1 VSRRPTVSDV
11 AELAGVHRST
21 AARALNPTTSGLL
34 TRETVARVVEAAQRL
49 QYTPNTIA
57 RGLRTNRSSTI
68 GVLIPDLTNPLFPPI
83 LRGVE
88 EAIMPLGYT
97 ALIVN
102 TDNDPERE
110 TANFHALLAR
120 QVDGLIVAT
129 ARQRDPMLDEAER
142 RGVAVV
148 LVNRGTGG
156 RRFPLVAGD
165 DREGVRDAVA
175 HLVELGHRRIAHLA
189 GPGDVSTATVRA
201 SAFREAVGEH
211 GLTPDAAPIV
221 ACRGYTEQG
230 GSDAMQ
236 QVVDAHPGTTAVL
249 AGNDLIALG
258 ALRTLQARGL
268 RCPQDVSVVGYN
280 DMRFADALSPAL
292 TTVRVPHRLLGVE
305 AAHLLL
311 ERIGTPGTP
320 PKTLL
325 LPCELVVRASTAAP
339 TS

>member
-1 VSRRPTVSDV
+1 
-11 AELAGVHRST
+11 VHRST
-21 AARALNPTTSGLL
+21 AARALNPATSGLL
-34 TRETVARVVEAAQRL
+34 TRETVARVLDAAQRL

-57 RGLRTNRSSTI
+57 RGLRTNRSSTV

-83 LRGVE
+83 LRGIE

-129 ARQRDPMLDEAER
+129 ARQHDPMLAEAER

-148 LVNRGTGG
+148 LVNRGTST
-156 RRFPLVAGD
+156 RHFPLVAGD

-175 HLVELGHRRIAHLA
+175 HLVGLGHHRIAHLA
-189 GPGDVSTATVRA
+189 GPDGVSTAMVRA
-201 SAFREAVGEH
+201 SAFREAVAEH
-211 GLTPDAAPIV
+211 GLAPEAAPV
-221 ACRGYTEQG
+221 LVCDGYTEQG
-230 GSDAMQ
+230 GADGMQ
-236 QVVDAHPGTTAVL
+236 RVVDDHPGVTAVL

-258 ALRTLQARGL
+258 AIRVLQTRGL
-268 RCPQDVSVVGYN
+268 RCPQDVSVVGFN
-280 DMRFADALSPAL
+280 DMRFADALCPAL
-292 TTVRVPHRLLGVE
+292 TTVRVPHRLLGIE
-305 AAHLLL
+305 AARLLL
-311 ERIGTPGTP
+311 ERIDTPDTS

-325 LPCELVVRASTAAP
+325 LPCALVVRDSTAPPAP
-339 TS
+339 